1 MSWQHLEDW
10 VGVSSR
16 TSAGFIPSAVLVL
29 IRVMFMDL
37 RNLGPPDHDK
47 LDLNDLPVRPG
58 EHYLV
63 KHPTDWYE
71 CLKCRK
77 RGPNVR
83 DQPCSFQ
90 ECPKHASPDDIADT
104 KKIEMNTLEADNEE
118 SLLEALL
125 EEEQVL
131 SQMLEEA
138 LALSVAE
145 ATTGTTQQTN
155 TEEEEMLKEAMALS
169 MQTSPPKTQEQER
182 KENDVEGNQ
191 VVDRSEVEEDEEN
204 LEEAIAL
211 SLQEPRNDSHEPS
224 ARPEAADHDDG
235 RALLSELSSEKNRY
249 NMQCL
254 VNMGFSKVQAV
265 WGVKRANEGNGSID
279 LALQHASWRCDAEL
293 LMEKRRKLSH
303 MTMKPPKTSQALC
316 ITLSFS
322 RIECMHQYFAI
333 CLRNPLLSS
342 SLIGV
347 YLRHRSTGDF
357 AIGYQ
362 HGPYGRSSRDSSG
375 SSKRFSTP

>member
-1 MSWQHLEDW
+1 M
-10 VGVSSR
+10 
-16 TSAGFIPSAVLVL
+16 
-29 IRVMFMDL
+29 
-37 RNLGPPDHDK
+37 
-47 LDLNDLPVRPG
+47 
-58 EHYLV
+58 

-90 ECPKHASPDDIADT
+90 ECPKHDSPDDTVTT
-104 KKIEMNTLEADNEE
+104 KKVETETLEADNEE

-125 EEEQVL
+125 EEELVL

-138 LALSVAE
+138 LALSAAE

-169 MQTSPPKTQEQER
+169 MQPQKNQEQER
-182 KENDVEGNQ
+182 KEKDVEGNQ
-191 VVDRSEVEEDEEN
+191 VVATSEVEEDEEN
-204 LEEAIAL
+204 LEQAIAL

-224 ARPEAADHDDG
+224 ARPEAADHADG
-235 RALLSELSSEKNRY
+235 RGLVSDLSSEKNRY

-303 MTMKPPKTSQALC
+303 MTMEPPKTSQALC

-322 RIECMHQYFAI
+322 RIECMHQYFAYD
-333 CLRNPLLSS
+333 NS
-342 SLIGV
+342 
-347 YLRHRSTGDF
+347 F
-357 AIGYQ
+357 AI
-362 HGPYGRSSRDSSG
+362 PYFLLKLRGLPKASIKWRLCQWISRWSLRKMFQRFQWFLPSIIKTLRTLILRFCRHQPCFWMKLLPLTWG
-375 SSKRFSTP
+375 KITNQKSVQESKTQI